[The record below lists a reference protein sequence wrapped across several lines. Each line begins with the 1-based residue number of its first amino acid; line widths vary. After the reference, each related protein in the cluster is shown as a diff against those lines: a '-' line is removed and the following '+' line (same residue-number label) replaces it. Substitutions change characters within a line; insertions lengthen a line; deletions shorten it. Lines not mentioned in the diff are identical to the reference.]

1 MFEPSAFRSTVAGKR
16 WVYWIAEVHENMER
30 LRESTQGLR
39 GRREVVKAG
48 GGLLAMLAGLG
59 VVRIATAQDATPA
72 ADGSRDLNGYYGITR
87 SYVVAEGADV
97 PELIGKVEGFVD
109 IISAIPG
116 FTAYVILLNESTR
129 VWTAMSLFEDAESAQ
144 ASTDAAADY
153 VVENELGGYFE
164 NPSPTVVDGTVIIN
178 AGF

>member
-1 MFEPSAFRSTVAGKR
+1 MVQSQ
-16 WVYWIAEVHENMER
+16 EV
-30 LRESTQGLR
+30 S

-59 VVRIATAQDATPA
+59 VVRIATGQDATPGA
-72 ADGSRDLNGYYGITR
+72 ERTRALNGHYGITR
-87 SYVVAEGADV
+87 SYVVTEGADV
-97 PELIGKVEGFVD
+97 SELIRKVEGFVD
-109 IISAIPG
+109 ISSRIPG

-144 ASTDAAADY
+144 SSTDAAADY
-153 VVENELGGYFE
+153 VAENELGGYFE
-164 NPSPTVVDGTVIIN
+164 DPNPSLVDGTVIIN